1 MKISPRFYIGL
12 CAMLLFLSG
21 CSVSKFIPEGHY
33 LLDNVKVE
41 SDNKEIKSSQ
51 MTAYLRQTPNAKWFS
66 LVKLPMYIYGAAGT
80 DSTKWMNRFLYRI
93 GDAPRIYDPELAE
106 ETRLQIEQAVRNM
119 GYMSGQ
125 VSMHTQTKG
134 KKIKVYYRIHSGD
147 PYLISHVAYDIADYQ
162 IHDYLMADSARSYLK
177 EGARLDINQLDQER
191 DRITQFLQNRGYY
204 RFNKDFITY
213 QVDTMRNSRNV
224 DLIMQLHPY
233 RRKKEDPPSPHRQY
247 YLRNVDFVFDVDFAD
262 LTSESLQGIDSLRSG
277 GMTFYFKDKM
287 FLRPQVIGDN
297 NHLRTGQL
305 YRVRDVQNTYSALGR
320 LNILKYSNIRFRE
333 DLRADSAY
341 LDAYVMLTRN
351 KNKSLSFEIE
361 GTNSAG
367 DLGAA
372 ASVAYTHRN
381 LFKGSETFTIKV
393 RGAYEAVTGLE
404 GYANSNYMEYGV
416 ETSLN
421 FPEFMFPFLSADFRR
436 RSRATSEV
444 TVKYNWQ
451 IRPEFER
458 TVASAGWSYHWSK
471 RRATHRFDV
480 LDLNYIYMPYRSET
494 FREYLDLMDERNPLL
509 RYSYEDL
516 FIVRMGYTYTYNSSG
531 ATSLKTSRRNSYS
544 IRFNIEES
552 GNLLYLFS
560 KAINGKPKNGEN
572 YQMANIGFAQYVK
585 TDFDYAKNFMIDDRN
600 ALVFHIGVGVAVPY
614 GNSKSLPFEKLY
626 FSGGANSV
634 RGWSVRSLGP
644 GGYRGDSNSLDY
656 VNHTGDIKLDLNL
669 EYRTHLF
676 WKLNGAA
683 FIDAGNVWTIRN
695 RELQPEG
702 LFKFNRFYK
711 QLAVAY
717 GLGIRFD
724 LDFLIIRFDGGM
736 KAVNPMYTGRDR
748 YPIVSPDFKRDFAFH
763 FAVGYPF

>member
-1 MKISPRFYIGL
+1 
-12 CAMLLFLSG
+12 
-21 CSVSKFIPEGHY
+21 
-33 LLDNVKVE
+33 
-41 SDNKEIKSSQ
+41 
-51 MTAYLRQTPNAKWFS
+51 
-66 LVKLPMYIYGAAGT
+66 
-80 DSTKWMNRFLYRI
+80 
-93 GDAPRIYDPELAE
+93 
-106 ETRLQIEQAVRNM
+106 
-119 GYMSGQ
+119 
-125 VSMHTQTKG
+125 
-134 KKIKVYYRIHSGD
+134 
-147 PYLISHVAYDIADYQ
+147 
-162 IHDYLMADSARSYLK
+162 
-177 EGARLDINQLDQER
+177 
-191 DRITQFLQNRGYY
+191 
-204 RFNKDFITY
+204 
-213 QVDTMRNSRNV
+213 MRNSRNV
-224 DLIMQLHPY
+224 DLIMKLHPY

-247 YLRNVDFVFDVDFAD
+247 YVRNVDFMFDVDFAE
-262 LTSESLQGIDSLRSG
+262 LTSGRLKGIDSLRSG
-277 GMTFYFKDKM
+277 GVNFFYKDKL
-287 FLRPQVIGDN
+287 FLRPQVISDYNYLKSGN
-297 NHLRTGQL
+297 L
-305 YRVRDVQNTYSALGR
+305 YRTRDVQSTYSALGR

-333 DLRADSAY
+333 ELDADSAY

-372 ASVAYTHRN
+372 ASVAYSHRN
-381 LFKGSETFTIKV
+381 LFKGSETFTFKL

-404 GYANSNYMEYGV
+404 GYANSNYLEYGV
-416 ETSLN
+416 ETSLS
-421 FPEFMFPFLSADFRR
+421 FPEFMFPFLSSDFRR
-436 RSRATSEV
+436 RSRATSDV
-444 TVKYNWQ
+444 TKKNNWQ

-458 TVASAGWSYHWSK
+458 TVASAAWSYRWGK
-471 RRATHRFDV
+471 RGATHRFDV
-480 LDLNYIYMPYRSET
+480 FDLNYIYMPYRSET
-494 FREYLDLMDERNPLL
+494 FREYLDYMDERNPLL

-516 FIVRMGYTYTYNSSG
+516 FIVRLGYTYTYNSSG
-531 ATSLKTSRRNSYS
+531 ATTLKTSQRNSYS

-560 KAINGKPKNGEN
+560 RMISGRPKNGEA
-572 YQMANIGFAQYVK
+572 YQMANISFAQYVK

-600 ALVFHIGVGVAVPY
+600 ALVFHVGVGVAVPY

-644 GGYRGDSNSLDY
+644 GGYRGDGNSLDY

-683 FIDAGNVWTIRN
+683 FVDAGNVWTIRN
-695 RELQPEG
+695 REMQPEG

-717 GLGIRFD
+717 GLGLRFD

-736 KAVNPMYTGRDR
+736 KAINPMCTGRDR
-748 YPIVSPDFKRDFAFH
+748 YPIISPDFKRDFAFH

>member
-1 MKISPRFYIGL
+1 VRKVLSQCDESQRLLKPGMRFSVEALDAERKRI
-12 CAMLLFLSG
+12 ARLL
-21 CSVSKFIPEGHY
+21 
-33 LLDNVKVE
+33 
-41 SDNKEIKSSQ
+41 
-51 MTAYLRQTPNAKWFS
+51 
-66 LVKLPMYIYGAAGT
+66 
-80 DSTKWMNRFLYRI
+80 
-93 GDAPRIYDPELAE
+93 
-106 ETRLQIEQAVRNM
+106 
-119 GYMSGQ
+119 
-125 VSMHTQTKG
+125 
-134 KKIKVYYRIHSGD
+134 
-147 PYLISHVAYDIADYQ
+147 
-162 IHDYLMADSARSYLK
+162 ADS
-177 EGARLDINQLDQER
+177 
-191 DRITQFLQNRGYY
+191 GYF

-224 DLIMQLHPY
+224 DLIMKLHPY

-247 YLRNVDFVFDVDFAD
+247 YVRNVDFMFDVDFAE
-262 LTSESLQGIDSLRSG
+262 LTSGRLKGIDSLRSG
-277 GMTFYFKDKM
+277 GVNFFYKDKL
-287 FLRPQVIGDN
+287 FLRPQVISDYNYLKSGN
-297 NHLRTGQL
+297 L
-305 YRVRDVQNTYSALGR
+305 YRTRDVQSTYSALGR

-333 DLRADSAY
+333 ELEADSAY

-372 ASVAYTHRN
+372 ASVAYSHRN
-381 LFKGSETFTIKV
+381 LFKGSETFTFKL

-404 GYANSNYMEYGV
+404 GYVNSNYLEYGV
-416 ETSLN
+416 EASLS
-421 FPEFMFPFLSADFRR
+421 FPEFMFPFLSSDFRR

-444 TVKYNWQ
+444 TMKYNWQ

-458 TVASAGWSYHWSK
+458 TVASAAWSYRWGK
-471 RRATHRFDV
+471 RGATHRFDV
-480 LDLNYIYMPYRSET
+480 FDLNYIYMPYRSET
-494 FREYLDLMDERNPLL
+494 FREYLDYMDERNPLL

-516 FIVRMGYTYTYNSSG
+516 FIVRLGYTYTYNSSG
-531 ATSLKTSRRNSYS
+531 ATTLKTSQRNSYS

-560 KAINGKPKNGEN
+560 RMINGRPKNGEA
-572 YQMANIGFAQYVK
+572 YQMANISFAQYVK

-600 ALVFHIGVGVAVPY
+600 ALVFHVGVGVAVPY

-644 GGYRGDSNSLDY
+644 GGYRGDGNSLDY

-683 FIDAGNVWTIRN
+683 FVDAGNVWTIRN
-695 RELQPEG
+695 REMQPEG

-717 GLGIRFD
+717 GLGLRFD

-736 KAVNPMYTGRDR
+736 KAINPMYTGRDR
-748 YPIVSPDFKRDFAFH
+748 YPIISPDFKRDFAFH

>member
-1 MKISPRFYIGL
+1 MQ
-12 CAMLLFLSG
+12 SG
-21 CSVSKFIPEGHY
+21 K
-33 LLDNVKVE
+33 
-41 SDNKEIKSSQ
+41 
-51 MTAYLRQTPNAKWFS
+51 
-66 LVKLPMYIYGAAGT
+66 
-80 DSTKWMNRFLYRI
+80 LYR
-93 GDAPRIYDPELAE
+93 
-106 ETRLQIEQAVRNM
+106 N
-119 GYMSGQ
+119 
-125 VSMHTQTKG
+125 
-134 KKIKVYYRIHSGD
+134 
-147 PYLISHVAYDIADYQ
+147 
-162 IHDYLMADSARSYLK
+162 
-177 EGARLDINQLDQER
+177 
-191 DRITQFLQNRGYY
+191 
-204 RFNKDFITY
+204 
-213 QVDTMRNSRNV
+213 
-224 DLIMQLHPY
+224 
-233 RRKKEDPPSPHRQY
+233 
-247 YLRNVDFVFDVDFAD
+247 
-262 LTSESLQGIDSLRSG
+262 
-277 GMTFYFKDKM
+277 
-287 FLRPQVIGDN
+287 
-297 NHLRTGQL
+297 
-305 YRVRDVQNTYSALGR
+305 RDVQNTYSALGR

-333 DLRADSAY
+333 ELEADSAY

-372 ASVAYTHRN
+372 ASVAYSHRN
-381 LFKGSETFTIKV
+381 LFKGSETFTIKL

-404 GYANSNYMEYGV
+404 GYANSNYLEYGV
-416 ETSLN
+416 ETSLS
-421 FPEFMFPFLSADFRR
+421 FPEFMFPFLSSDFRR

-458 TVASAGWSYHWSK
+458 TVASAAWSYRWGK
-471 RRATHRFDV
+471 RGATHRFDV
-480 LDLNYIYMPYRSET
+480 FDLNYIYMPYRSET
-494 FREYLDLMDERNPLL
+494 FREYLDYMDERNPLL

-516 FIVRMGYTYTYNSSG
+516 FIVRLGYTYTYNSSG
-531 ATSLKTSRRNSYS
+531 ATTLKTSQRNSYS

-560 KAINGKPKNGEN
+560 RMINGSPKNGEA
-572 YQMANIGFAQYVK
+572 YQMANISFAQYVK

-600 ALVFHIGVGVAVPY
+600 ALVFHVGVGVAVPY

-683 FIDAGNVWTIRN
+683 FVDAGNVWTIRN
-695 RELQPEG
+695 REMQPEG

-717 GLGIRFD
+717 GLGLRFD

-736 KAVNPMYTGRDR
+736 KAINPMYTGRDR
-748 YPIVSPDFKRDFAFH
+748 YPIISPDFKRDFAFH

>member
-1 MKISPRFYIGL
+1 MK
-12 CAMLLFLSG
+12 
-21 CSVSKFIPEGHY
+21 
-33 LLDNVKVE
+33 
-41 SDNKEIKSSQ
+41 
-51 MTAYLRQTPNAKWFS
+51 
-66 LVKLPMYIYGAAGT
+66 
-80 DSTKWMNRFLYRI
+80 
-93 GDAPRIYDPELAE
+93 
-106 ETRLQIEQAVRNM
+106 
-119 GYMSGQ
+119 
-125 VSMHTQTKG
+125 
-134 KKIKVYYRIHSGD
+134 
-147 PYLISHVAYDIADYQ
+147 
-162 IHDYLMADSARSYLK
+162 
-177 EGARLDINQLDQER
+177 
-191 DRITQFLQNRGYY
+191 
-204 RFNKDFITY
+204 
-213 QVDTMRNSRNV
+213 
-224 DLIMQLHPY
+224 LHPY

-247 YLRNVDFVFDVDFAD
+247 YVRNVDFMFDVDFAE
-262 LTSESLQGIDSLRSG
+262 LTSGRLKGIDSLRSG
-277 GMTFYFKDKM
+277 GVNFFYKDKL
-287 FLRPQVIGDN
+287 FLRPQVISDYNYLKSGN
-297 NHLRTGQL
+297 L
-305 YRVRDVQNTYSALGR
+305 YRTRDVQSTYSAFGR

-333 DLRADSAY
+333 ELEADSAY

-372 ASVAYTHRN
+372 ASVAYSHRN
-381 LFKGSETFTIKV
+381 LFKGSETFTFKL

-404 GYANSNYMEYGV
+404 GYANSNYLEYGV
-416 ETSLN
+416 EASLS
-421 FPEFMFPFLSADFRR
+421 FPEFMFPFLSSDFRR

-444 TVKYNWQ
+444 TMKYNWQ

-458 TVASAGWSYHWSK
+458 TVASAAWSYRWGK
-471 RRATHRFDV
+471 RGATHRFDV
-480 LDLNYIYMPYRSET
+480 FDLNYIYMPYRSET
-494 FREYLDLMDERNPLL
+494 FREYLDYMDERNPLL

-516 FIVRMGYTYTYNSSG
+516 FIVRLGYTYTYNSSG
-531 ATSLKTSRRNSYS
+531 ATTLKTSQRNSYS

-560 KAINGKPKNGEN
+560 RMISGRPKNGEA
-572 YQMANIGFAQYVK
+572 YQMANISFAQYVK

-600 ALVFHIGVGVAVPY
+600 ALVFHVGVGVAVPY

-644 GGYRGDSNSLDY
+644 GGYRGDGNSLDY

-683 FIDAGNVWTIRN
+683 FVDAGNVWTIRN
-695 RELQPEG
+695 REMQPEG

-717 GLGIRFD
+717 GLGLRFD

-736 KAVNPMYTGRDR
+736 KAINPMYTGRDR
-748 YPIVSPDFKRDFAFH
+748 YPIISPDFKRDFAFH